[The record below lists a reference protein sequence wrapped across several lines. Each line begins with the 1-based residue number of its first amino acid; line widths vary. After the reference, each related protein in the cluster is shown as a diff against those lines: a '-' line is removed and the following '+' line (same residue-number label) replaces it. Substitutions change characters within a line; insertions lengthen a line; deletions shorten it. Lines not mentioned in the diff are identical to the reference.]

1 MARNA
6 GLPAQ
11 PPTTTASGAV
21 RWTKRTAQLSP
32 PGETGRYRQQLLRY
46 ARSRLRNP
54 AHSKDAAQEALVAA
68 LAVEAVKP

>member
-11 PPTTTASGAV
+11 APATTASGAV

-32 PGETGRYRQQLLRY
+32 PGEIGRCREQLPRY
-46 ARSRLRNP
+46 ARSHLRNP
-54 AHSKDAAQEALVAA
+54 AHAEDAAQGALAAA
-68 LAVEAVKP
+68 LAAKAVKP

>member
-11 PPTTTASGAV
+11 APTTAASGAV
-21 RWTKRTAQLSP
+21 RWTKPTAQLSP
-32 PGETGRYRQQLLRY
+32 PGEIGRCRQRLLCY

-54 AHSKDAAQEALVAA
+54 AQAQDAAQEALAA
-68 LAVEAVKP
+68 EAV